1 LPDIQGEKMA
11 TLAQLENQIQ
21 KLQRRADKLREQ
33 KSSEVIA
40 NIHALMQEYG
50 LTVSDLG
57 KSGAAGV
64 KRRGRPAGSK
74 NAPKA
79 TAKSAAKTGKFTKMP
94 AKYRDPVSGLTWS
107 GHARPP
113 AWIKDAPDRSVFLI
127 NGAAAQKK
135 SATRGR
141 PAAKKS
147 VKRAGAAATKKT
159 SAKRARAAQ
168 SAQA

>member
-1 LPDIQGEKMA
+1 MA

-21 KLQRRADKLREQ
+21 KLQRRADRLREQ

-50 LTVSDLG
+50 LNVSDLSKG
-57 KSGAAGV
+57 GASGI

-79 TAKSAAKTGKFTKMP
+79 ASKSAAKATRATRATKAAKPSKMP

-127 NGAAAQKK
+127 NGAAASKK
-135 SATRGR
+135 GAARGR
-141 PAAKKS
+141 PAAKKTS
-147 VKRAGAAATKKT
+147 KRVAAKGAAKKT
-159 SAKRARAAQ
+159 SRKRAS